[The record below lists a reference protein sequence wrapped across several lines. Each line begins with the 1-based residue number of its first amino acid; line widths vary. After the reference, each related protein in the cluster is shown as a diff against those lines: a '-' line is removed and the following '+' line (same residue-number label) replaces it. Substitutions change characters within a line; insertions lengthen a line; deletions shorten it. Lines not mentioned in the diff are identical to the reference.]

1 MGVGADTESVQ
12 MPDGLRVLI
21 PLANSRQLGGM
32 AAVEAPELT
41 QLVEGQLGDPQPL
54 TRVEERFEAGQVG
67 ASVLQ
72 GTGGQ

>member
-1 MGVGADTESVQ
+1 MGVGANTESVQ
-12 MPDGLRVLI
+12 MPDGLRVLV
-21 PLANSRQLGGM
+21 PLAGSRQLRRV
-32 AAVEAPELT
+32 AAVEASELT

-54 TRVEERFEAGQVG
+54 TLVEERFEAGQVG

>member
-12 MPDGLRVLI
+12 MPDGLRILV
-21 PLANSRQLGGM
+21 PLADPRQLRGM
-32 AAVEAPELT
+32 AAVEASELT
-41 QLVEGQLGDPQPL
+41 QLVEGQLRHAEPFTL
-54 TRVEERFEAGQVG
+54 VEERFEAGQVG